1 MRTYPGAVALLG
13 GIRER
18 WLGRLNV
25 DPEGRL
31 VPSPCRSDTRQNR
44 FIWRR
49 TVLASFIKTQASS
62 ALPSPVGATMPEC
75 AARNARR
82 VFLSS
87 VSAAMLSAT
96 SDSVNLGR
104 DDHIR

>member
-87 VSAAMLSAT
+87 VSRSEEHT
-96 SDSVNLGR
+96 SDLQ
-104 DDHIR
+104 